1 VSTPAYLDLPSGFS
15 SALRPTS
22 RGPLAVLHG
31 SAAAGAGRERQETA
45 LLVPGFTGS
54 KEDFVAVLA
63 PLSAS
68 GYAVVALDLS
78 GQNES
83 PARPDGRYS
92 LGVFADDVIALADTC
107 PPGPVHLVGHSL
119 GGLIGREA
127 VLRSPRFSSLALV
140 GSGPAALPV
149 EQHPRLRLF
158 AEVLAEH
165 GPEVLWQAMQALEV
179 EQGGDATV
187 DPRVSAFLAERFR
200 RNDPASLLAMVDVLV
215 GEPSR
220 NEELKAR
227 NIPTLVVTGERD
239 DAWWPSVQADMAEA
253 LDARQVVISGCG
265 HSPAVERPDETASS
279 LTSFWAQRTG
289 RR

>member
-1 VSTPAYLDLPSGFS
+1 MSTPAYLDLPPGFS
-15 SALRPTS
+15 SGLRQTS

-31 SAAAGAGRERQETA
+31 PAASGASRVVEETV

-54 KEDFVAVLA
+54 KEDFVALLA

-92 LGVFADDVIALADTC
+92 LGVFAEDVLAVADTC
-107 PPGPVHLVGHSL
+107 SPGPVHLVGHSL
-119 GGLIGREA
+119 GGLVGREA
-127 VLRSPRFSSLALV
+127 VLRSTRFASLALV
-140 GSGPAALPV
+140 CSGPAALPV

-179 EQGGDATV
+179 EQGSDAAV

-200 RNDPASLLAMVDVLV
+200 RNDPQSLLAMVDVLV
-215 GEPSR
+215 GEPCR
-220 NEELKAR
+220 NEALRATA
-227 NIPTLVVTGERD
+227 IPTLVVTGEHD
-239 DAWWPSVQADMAEA
+239 DAWWPSVQADMADA
-253 LDARQVVISGCG
+253 LDARQVVLSGSG
-265 HSPAVERPDETASS
+265 HSPAVDRPDETVTS
-279 LTSFWAQRTG
+279 LARFWDEQAG